1 MKINFEKI
9 FEDLEQTIR
18 NNQRRVEGKYPLKVY
33 YGINSEGMYRLAFL
47 SSIEP
52 PRIESTKLLKMVQGR
67 ESSSVYWTCFDLVTD
82 NAKKVFYSFCS
93 DLIGCIKDVNNERE
107 ALLKLK
113 DRFHIWRN
121 MFRKSGS
128 NLTDEKTKGLFGEL
142 YFLHSYL
149 IPKYGYDKSINSWS
163 GPENTSKDFSTDS
176 NWFEVKTISST
187 QYSVKISSISQ
198 LSSALEGHLV
208 VYKIEKMSEEFNNGM
223 SSIEQLISAIFEQI
237 ESEEVRE
244 RFISK
249 LEDYGYS
256 TEDEATK
263 LKFEVKQ
270 AYNYYVND
278 KFPRLLETDIKYQE
292 ISKLTY
298 ELFLNTLEKFKGDLF

>member
-1 MKINFEKI
+1 
-9 FEDLEQTIR
+9 
-18 NNQRRVEGKYPLKVY
+18 
-33 YGINSEGMYRLAFL
+33 
-47 SSIEP
+47 
-52 PRIESTKLLKMVQGR
+52 
-67 ESSSVYWTCFDLVTD
+67 
-82 NAKKVFYSFCS
+82 
-93 DLIGCIKDVNNERE
+93 
-107 ALLKLK
+107 
-113 DRFHIWRN
+113 
-121 MFRKSGS
+121 
-128 NLTDEKTKGLFGEL
+128 
-142 YFLHSYL
+142 
-149 IPKYGYDKSINSWS
+149 
-163 GPENTSKDFSTDS
+163 
-176 NWFEVKTISST
+176 
-187 QYSVKISSISQ
+187 
-198 LSSALEGHLV
+198 
-208 VYKIEKMSEEFNNGM
+208 MSEEFNNGM